1 MVLIKIL
8 LIEHHGIGGL
18 AEFAIAY
25 LTNGKGAVLE
35 SDMPFVNSEELISI
49 TELDRKVDTIVT
61 ETVTFPPLYKKYGND
76 GKVTYTNG
84 GIGNDLIVYNDNEV
98 REFRNEIKNHIT
110 NYGAITAVTSGNQR
124 AFYSNISNPMKS
136 KAYFCNDNSIIRD
149 HAVTI
154 IGWDDNYSRENF
166 TGKAKPVNNGAY
178 ICLNTYGEESFDN
191 GYIYIS
197 YEDSLI
203 ETYLYGIKSSS
214 TVDYDNIYQ
223 YNPTGETTSIGTTDV
238 KTGYI
243 AEVFERKD
251 NENET
256 LNDVGIFI
264 PSDMSLKIYVNPTG
278 NNPSIG
284 LCELVAQTG
293 ILAPGYHRIPIKKTN
308 LLGKEFTIVIEQ
320 TSESN
325 RFEFSIELAIENSL
339 YSTIIGHPGKSLYS
353 FDGYSWEAISDVE
366 VLGLDMKTADM
377 TIKAFTS
384 KSDVI
389 DIPEVNDEPIIS
401 TIYKIKGNDIYNVT
415 HDTTVKNFKKN
426 VTVMADNIEFYN
438 ESNKKL
444 DENELITNG
453 TTIKLTDESLYTI
466 IVRGDTNCDGKISLV
481 DLSKIVAHY
490 GDENRYGLTGY
501 ILKAADMNFDEK
513 ITLTD
518 VSQIVDLVGHL

>member
-1 MVLIKIL
+1 M
-8 LIEHHGIGGL
+8 
-18 AEFAIAY
+18 
-25 LTNGKGAVLE
+25 
-35 SDMPFVNSEELISI
+35 
-49 TELDRKVDTIVT
+49 
-61 ETVTFPPLYKKYGND
+61 
-76 GKVTYTNG
+76 
-84 GIGNDLIVYNDNEV
+84 
-98 REFRNEIKNHIT
+98 
-110 NYGAITAVTSGNQR
+110 
-124 AFYSNISNPMKS
+124 
-136 KAYFCNDNSIIRD
+136 
-149 HAVTI
+149 
-154 IGWDDNYSRENF
+154 
-166 TGKAKPVNNGAY
+166 
-178 ICLNTYGEESFDN
+178 
-191 GYIYIS
+191 
-197 YEDSLI
+197 
-203 ETYLYGIKSSS
+203 
-214 TVDYDNIYQ
+214 
-223 YNPTGETTSIGTTDV
+223 

-366 VLGLDMKTADM
+366 VLGLDMKTSDM

-401 TIYKIKGNDIYNVT
+401 TIYKIKGNNIYNVT

-426 VTVMADNIEFYN
+426 VTVKADNIEFYN